1 MIIIYF
7 LIAFI
12 STTIGA
18 ISGIGGGVIIKP
30 VLDTLG
36 HYEVATIGL
45 LSSITVLSMAVVS
58 TIKHYV
64 SGIRFEGR
72 KTIYLSF
79 GSVLGGIS
87 GKIIFSTL
95 CDSIRNKD
103 LITAYQSFILGL
115 LLIFVLIFLMK
126 KNIRNFNIQN
136 RFIIFIAGLILGF
149 IASFLGVGGGP
160 FNVVL
165 LIFLF
170 SMDAKSAAVHSVL
183 IILFSQSAK
192 LITVLFDIGFSPYD
206 LSMLLYMIPG
216 GVAGGFLGSSLNKRL
231 DSKTIQLLFKIV
243 ISSVICL
250 NIYNMVKSLI

>member
-1 MIIIYF
+1 MVVLYF

-12 STTIGA
+12 STSIGA
-18 ISGIGGGVIIKP
+18 VSGIGGGVIIKP
-30 VLDTLG
+30 VLDTIG
-36 HYEVATIGL
+36 QYEVGTIGL

-58 TIKHYV
+58 TIKQYI

-72 KTIYLSF
+72 RTVFLSF
-79 GSVLGGIS
+79 GSIVGGIT
-87 GKIIFSTL
+87 GKILFSVL
-95 CDSIRNKD
+95 CRSIENKD
-103 LITAYQSFILGL
+103 LITAYQSFVLGL
-115 LLIFVLIFLMK
+115 LLIFVLIFLLK
-126 KNIRNFNIQN
+126 KNIRNFHIQN
-136 RFIIFIAGLILGF
+136 WFLIFISGLILGF
-149 IASFLGVGGGP
+149 IASFLGVGGGA

-192 LITVLFDIGFSPYD
+192 LITVLFDTGFSPYN

-231 DSKTIQLLFKIV
+231 DGKTIQLLFKIV

-250 NIYNMVKSLI
+250 NIYNMVKSLL